1 MCCCCN
7 LLQTAYRS
15 SIQSG
20 GPAVIEAKVI
30 GRSTNVDIHQQIT
43 RRAISVVDS
52 VLGPPPTRDRV
63 LPIKWY
69 HNEDSSTLATKKKT
83 KTLLMLHGWMGDKSE
98 WDVVGETLSGD
109 LSEEWN
115 IISIDLPGHGESSLV
130 LSSDQQ
136 VAHSSL
142 GLDAKR
148 PFGLRRRRN
157 TILLQN

>member
-1 MCCCCN
+1 M
-7 LLQTAYRS
+7 
-15 SIQSG
+15 
-20 GPAVIEAKVI
+20 
-30 GRSTNVDIHQQIT
+30 
-43 RRAISVVDS
+43 
-52 VLGPPPTRDRV
+52 
-63 LPIKWY
+63 
-69 HNEDSSTLATKKKT
+69 LATTKKT

-142 GLDAKR
+142 GLDAMR

-157 TILLQN
+157 KILLQN